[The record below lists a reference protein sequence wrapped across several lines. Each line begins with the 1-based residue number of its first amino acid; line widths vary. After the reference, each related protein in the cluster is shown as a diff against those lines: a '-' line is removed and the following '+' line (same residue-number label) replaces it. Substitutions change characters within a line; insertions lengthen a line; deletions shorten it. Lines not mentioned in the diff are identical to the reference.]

1 MAKAENKRT
10 DPSTSPPPLDWQS
23 KPPNRDTDA
32 ACEQVLRDMNRPRR
46 LGR

>member
-1 MAKAENKRT
+1 MAKNDKRT
-10 DPSTSPPPLDWQS
+10 DTSTSLPPYDWQS
-23 KPPNRDTDA
+23 KPPTRDTDA